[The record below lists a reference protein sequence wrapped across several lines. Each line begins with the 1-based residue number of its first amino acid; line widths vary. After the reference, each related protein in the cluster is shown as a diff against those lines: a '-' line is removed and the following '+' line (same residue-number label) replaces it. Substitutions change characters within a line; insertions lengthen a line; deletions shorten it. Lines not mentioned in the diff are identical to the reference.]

1 MKTKPGLIKT
11 MALIASLFLSVVI
24 YAQSSGKNSS
34 KAGVAKPV
42 VAAVPSNGRGVLKA
56 GAAKVDI
63 TPTEQELLASKS
75 LGAVDRIHAR
85 AIVVSNGITSAALV
99 SIDAGG
105 VSAGLFDA
113 VTKRAETELKIPA
126 GNVIINPTHTHSAA
140 RISNDKMIEYV
151 YGIIK
156 SAYEKM
162 QPATMSWGTGVSYI
176 NVNRN
181 IFDNERRTWWEGPN
195 YDGQSDKTV
204 AVITFRNIKGEPL
217 AVYYNYAMHAVAA
230 GQLDMVCGDAPGAT
244 SNYIEDS
251 YDNTVVALWSEG
263 ACGDQNPLF
272 FQQTFDL
279 RDIRIADY
287 ASRGEDISN
296 RMPPGGTGLDRNNP
310 KVAKLMNQ
318 QKEICQSM
326 GQMLGEEVM
335 HVMRTVKRSESS
347 IRISSAQQVI
357 KFPGRRQI
365 NGGGR
370 AGYQGQ
376 YEDADSVSAKLYY
389 LQIEDIALCALGSE
403 VYNQI
408 AVRLKNE
415 SPFSRTIMVTIANGG
430 SNTGYIPSDVAY
442 GYQTFEVL
450 SSRIK
455 PGYAES
461 GIVNGFLDLMQKTKY

>member
-1 MKTKPGLIKT
+1 MKTKSGLIKAMT
-11 MALIASLFLSVVI
+11 LLVTLLLSVVM
-24 YAQSSGKNSS
+24 YAQTGGKSSS
-34 KAGVAKPV
+34 KSAAKPV
-42 VAAVPSNGRGVLKA
+42 VVNVPSNGRGLLKA
-56 GAAKVDI
+56 GAAKIDI
-63 TPTEQELLASKS
+63 TPSEQELLAAKS

-105 VSAGLFDA
+105 VSTGLFDA

-126 GNVIINPTHTHSAA
+126 GNVIMNATHTHSAA

-156 SAYEKM
+156 TAYEKM
-162 QPATMSWGTGVSYI
+162 EPATMSWGTGVSYI

-181 IFDNERRTWWEGPN
+181 IFDKDRRTWWEGPN
-195 YDGQSDKTV
+195 YEGQSDKTV
-204 AVITFRNIKGEPL
+204 AVVTFKNIKGEPI

-251 YDNTVVALWSEG
+251 FDNSVVALWSEG

-318 QKEICQSM
+318 QKEICRSM

-335 HVMRTVKRSESS
+335 HVMRSVKRSENS

-365 NGGGR
+365 NAGGR

-376 YEDADSVSAKLYY
+376 YEDADSVSAKLFY
-389 LQIEDIALCALGSE
+389 LQIEDIALCAMGSE
-403 VYNQI
+403 VYNEI
-408 AVRLKNE
+408 AVRLKKE
-415 SPFSRTIMVTIANGG
+415 SPFARTIMVTVANGG

>member
-1 MKTKPGLIKT
+1 MITKLKLIKT
-11 MALIASLFLSVVI
+11 AVLTISLILSASVS
-24 YAQSSGKNSS
+24 AQSGGKAAS
-34 KAGVAKPV
+34 KAVAAKPTV
-42 VAAVPSNGRGVLKA
+42 VSAPSNSRGILKA

-63 TPTEQELLASKS
+63 TPTLEEVLAAKM
-75 LGAVDRIHAR
+75 LGIVDRIHTR

-99 SIDAGG
+99 SIDASG
-105 VSAGLFDA
+105 VSGALFDA
-113 VTKRAETELKIPA
+113 VVKRAETELGIPA
-126 GNVIINPTHTHSAA
+126 GNVIFNATHTHSPA
-140 RISNDKMIEYV
+140 RISNDKLIEYV
-151 YGIIK
+151 FGVIK
-156 SAYEKM
+156 TAYEKM
-162 QPATMSWGTGVSYI
+162 QPAIMTWGTGVSYI

-181 IFDNERRTWWEGPN
+181 IFDKDRRTWWEGPN

-204 AVITFRNIKGEPL
+204 AVITFKNLKGDPI
-217 AVYYNYAMHAVAA
+217 AVYYNYAMHGVAA
-230 GQLDMVCGDAPGAT
+230 GQLDMVCGDAPSAT

-251 YDNTVVALWSEG
+251 YDDSVVALWSEG
-263 ACGDQNPLF
+263 ACGDQNPLY

-296 RMPPGGTGLDRNNP
+296 RMPSGGTGLDRNNP

-335 HVMRTVKRSESS
+335 HVMRTVKRSENS
-347 IRISSAQQVI
+347 IRISSAQQII
-357 KFPGRRQI
+357 KFPGRRQV

-370 AGYQGQ
+370 AGYAGQ
-376 YEDADSVSAKLYY
+376 YEDADSLSAKLFY
-389 LQIEDIALCALGSE
+389 LQIEDIALCAMGSE
-403 VYNQI
+403 VFNQI

-415 SPFSRTIMVTIANGG
+415 SPFARTIMVTVANGG

-461 GIVNGFLDLMQKTKY
+461 GIVNGFLDLMDKTKY

>member
-1 MKTKPGLIKT
+1 MTTKPRLIKT
-11 MALIASLFLSVVI
+11 MALIAALFLSAAI
-24 YAQSSGKNSS
+24 YAQSSGKNTS
-34 KAGVAKPV
+34 KTVAAKPV
-42 VAAVPSNGRGVLKA
+42 AAPVPSNSRGVLKA

-63 TPTEQELLASKS
+63 TPTEQELLAAKS

-113 VTKRAETELKIPA
+113 VTKRAETELRIPA

-204 AVITFRNIKGEPL
+204 AVITFKNIKGEPI

-415 SPFSRTIMVTIANGG
+415 SPFARTIMVTIANGG

>member
-1 MKTKPGLIKT
+1 MTTKLRLIKT
-11 MALIASLFLSVVI
+11 LALIVAVLFSASV
-24 YAQSSGKNSS
+24 YAQPGGKSSS
-34 KAGVAKPV
+34 KSAAAKPA
-42 VAAVPSNGRGVLKA
+42 VANVPSNGRGLLKA

-63 TPTEQELLASKS
+63 TPSEQELLATKS

-113 VTKRAETELKIPA
+113 VTKRAETELKIHA
-126 GNVIINPTHTHSAA
+126 GNVIINATHTHSAA

-156 SAYEKM
+156 TAYEKM
-162 QPATMSWGTGVSYI
+162 EPATMSWGTGVSYI

-181 IFDNERRTWWEGPN
+181 IFDKDRRTWWEGPN

-204 AVITFRNIKGEPL
+204 AVITFKNIKGEPI

-251 YDNTVVALWSEG
+251 FDNSVVALWSEG

-335 HVMRTVKRSESS
+335 HVMRSVKRSENS

-357 KFPGRRQI
+357 KFPGRRQV
-365 NGGGR
+365 NAGGR

-376 YEDADSVSAKLYY
+376 YEDADSVSAKLFY
-389 LQIEDIALCALGSE
+389 LQIEDIALCAMGSE
-403 VYNQI
+403 VYNEI
-408 AVRLKNE
+408 AVRLKKE
-415 SPFSRTIMVTIANGG
+415 SPFARTVMVTVANGG

-455 PGYAES
+455 PGFAES

>member
-1 MKTKPGLIKT
+1 MTTKLRFNKTGV
-11 MALIASLFLSVVI
+11 LIAALFLSAVV
-24 YAQSSGKNSS
+24 YAQSGGKAAS
-34 KAGVAKPV
+34 KAGAAKQ
-42 VAAVPSNGRGVLKA
+42 AALSVQPNGRGELKA

-63 TPTEQELLASKS
+63 TPTEQEVLSAKM
-75 LGAVDRIHAR
+75 LGIVDRIHAR
-85 AIVVSNGITSAALV
+85 AIVVNNGITSAALV
-99 SIDAGG
+99 SVDAGMI
-105 VSAGLFDA
+105 SAPLYEA
-113 VTKRAETELKIPA
+113 VTKRAETELGIPA
-126 GNVIINPTHTHSAA
+126 GNVLINATHTHSGA
-140 RISNDKMIEYV
+140 RINNNKMIEYV
-151 YGIIK
+151 YGVIK
-156 SAYEKM
+156 TAYEKM
-162 QPATMSWGTGVSYI
+162 QPAVISWGTGVSYI

-181 IFDNERRTWWEGPN
+181 IFDKDRRTWWEGPN

-204 AVITFRNIKGEPL
+204 AVITFRNLKDDPI
-217 AVYYNYAMHAVAA
+217 AVYYNYAMHAVAS

-251 YDNTVVALWSEG
+251 FDDAVVALWSEG
-263 ACGDQNPLF
+263 ACGDQNPLY

-287 ASRGEDISN
+287 ATRGEDISN

-335 HVMRTVKRSESS
+335 HVMRTVLRSENS
-347 IRISSAQQVI
+347 IRISSAQETI
-357 KFPGRRQI
+357 KFPGRRQL
-365 NGGGR
+365 NSGGR
-370 AGYQGQ
+370 AGYTGQ
-376 YEDADSVSAKLYY
+376 YEDADSVSTKLFY
-389 LQIEDIALCALGSE
+389 LQIEDIALCAIGSE
-403 VYNQI
+403 VFNQI

-415 SPFSRTIMVTIANGG
+415 SPFARTIMVTVANGG

-461 GIVNGFLDLMQKTKY
+461 GIVNGFLDLMEKTKY

>member
-1 MKTKPGLIKT
+1 MTTQLRFMKTATLIA
-11 MALIASLFLSVVI
+11 ALILSAAV
-24 YAQSSGKNSS
+24 YAQSSGKNTV
-34 KAGVAKPV
+34 KAGAAKAP
-42 VAAVPSNGRGVLKA
+42 AVSVQSNGRGIMKA

-63 TPTEQELLASKS
+63 TPTEQEVLSSKM
-75 LGAVDRIHAR
+75 LGIVDRIHAR

-99 SIDAGG
+99 SIDAGMISG
-105 VSAGLFDA
+105 ALYEA
-113 VTKRAETELKIPA
+113 VTKRAESELGIPA
-126 GNVIINPTHTHSAA
+126 GNVLINATHTHSGA

-156 SAYEKM
+156 TAYDKM

-181 IFDNERRTWWEGPN
+181 IFDKERRTWWEGPN
-195 YDGQSDKTV
+195 YEGQSDKTV
-204 AVITFRNIKGEPL
+204 AVITFKNIKDEPI
-217 AVYYNYAMHAVAA
+217 AVYYYYAMHAVAA
-230 GQLDMVCGDAPGAT
+230 GQLDMVCGDAPSAT

-251 YDNTVVALWSEG
+251 FDDNVVALWSEG
-263 ACGDQNPLF
+263 ACGDQNPLY

-287 ASRGEDISN
+287 AKRGEDISN
-296 RMPPGGTGLDRNNP
+296 RMPPGGTGLDRSNP
-310 KVAKLMNQ
+310 RVAKLLNQ

-335 HVMRTVKRSESS
+335 HVMRTVKRSENS
-347 IRISSAQQVI
+347 IRISSAQKTVMY
-357 KFPGRRQI
+357 PGRRQL

-370 AGYQGQ
+370 AGYEGQ
-376 YEDADSVSAKLYY
+376 YEDTDSVSTKLYY
-389 LQIEDIALCALGSE
+389 LQIDDIALCGIGAE
-403 VYNQI
+403 VFNQI

-415 SPFSRTIMVTIANGG
+415 SPFARTMMVTLTNGG

-461 GIVNGFLDLMQKTKY
+461 GIVNGFLDLMEKTKY

>member
-1 MKTKPGLIKT
+1 MTTKLRFIKSVAIVA
-11 MALIASLFLSVVI
+11 ALCLSVAV
-24 YAQSSGKNSS
+24 YAQSNVKSTS
-34 KAGVAKPV
+34 KAGAAKPTIV
-42 VAAVPSNGRGVLKA
+42 SVPSNGRGTLKS

-63 TPTEQELLASKS
+63 TPTEQELLAAKS

-85 AIVVSNGITSAALV
+85 AIVVSNGITSAALI

-113 VTKRAETELKIPA
+113 VTKRAETDLGIPA
-126 GNVIINPTHTHSAA
+126 SNVIINATHTHSAA
-140 RISNDKMIEYV
+140 RISNDKLIEYV
-151 YGIIK
+151 YGVIK
-156 SAYEKM
+156 TAFEKM

-181 IFDNERRTWWEGPN
+181 IFDKERRTWWEGPN

-204 AVITFRNIKGEPL
+204 AVITFRNLKGEPI

-251 YDNTVVALWSEG
+251 FDDSVVALWSEG

-335 HVMRTVKRSESS
+335 HVMRTVKRSENS
-347 IRISSAQQVI
+347 IRITSAQQII
-357 KFPGRRQI
+357 KFPGRRQL

-370 AGYQGQ
+370 AGYAGQ
-376 YEDADSVSAKLYY
+376 YEDADSVSAKLFY
-389 LQIEDIALCALGSE
+389 LQIEDIALCAMGSE
-403 VYNQI
+403 VFNQI

-415 SPFSRTIMVTIANGG
+415 SPFARTIMVTVANGG

>member
-1 MKTKPGLIKT
+1 MTTKLRFIKTAGLISI
-11 MALIASLFLSVVI
+11 LLLSAAV
-24 YAQSSGKNSS
+24 YGQTSGKGAL
-34 KAGVAKPV
+34 KAGAAKSADV
-42 VAAVPSNGRGVLKA
+42 NVQSNGRGTLKA

-63 TPTEQELLASKS
+63 TPTEEEVLSAKM
-75 LGAVDRIHAR
+75 LGIVDRIHAR
-85 AIVVSNGITSAALV
+85 AIVVNNGITSAALV
-99 SIDAGG
+99 SIDAGM
-105 VSAGLFDA
+105 VSGALYEA
-113 VTKRAETELKIPA
+113 VTKRAETELGIPA
-126 GNVIINPTHTHSAA
+126 GNVLINATHTHSSA

-151 YGIIK
+151 YGAIK

-162 QPATMSWGTGVSYI
+162 EPAIMSWGTGVSYI

-181 IFDNERRTWWEGPN
+181 IFDKDRRTWWEGPN

-204 AVITFRNIKGEPL
+204 AVITFKNLKGDPI

-230 GQLDMVCGDAPGAT
+230 GQLDMVSGDAPSAT

-251 YDNTVVALWSEG
+251 FDDSVVALWSEG
-263 ACGDQNPLF
+263 ACGDQNPLY

-287 ASRGEDISN
+287 ARRGEDISN
-296 RMPPGGTGLDRNNP
+296 RMPPGGTGLDRSNP
-310 KVAKLMNQ
+310 RVAKLMNQ
-318 QKEICQSM
+318 QKQICQSM

-335 HVMRTVKRSESS
+335 HVMRTVKRGENA
-347 IRISSAQQVI
+347 IRITSAQKTVMY
-357 KFPGRRQI
+357 PGRRQL
-365 NGGGR
+365 NSGR

-376 YEDADSVSAKLYY
+376 YEDADSVSTKLFY
-389 LQIEDIALCALGSE
+389 LQIDDIALCGIPAE
-403 VYNQI
+403 VFNQI

-415 SPFSRTIMVTIANGG
+415 SPFARTMMVTVTNGG

-455 PGYAES
+455 PGFGES
-461 GIVNGFLDLMQKTKY
+461 GIVNGFLDLMEKTKY

>member
-1 MKTKPGLIKT
+1 MITKKIFIKSLILLVT
-11 MALIASLFLSVVI
+11 LFLSASI
-24 YAQSSGKNSS
+24 NAQTNAKSASKSG
-34 KAGVAKPV
+34 VTKPV
-42 VAAVPSNGRGVLKA
+42 VTNVPSNGRGALKT

-63 TPTEQELLASKS
+63 TPSEQELQAAKS

-113 VTKRAETELKIPA
+113 VTKRAETDLGIPA
-126 GNVIINPTHTHSAA
+126 TNVIINATHTHSAA
-140 RISNDKMIEYV
+140 RISNDKMIDYV
-151 YGIIK
+151 YGVIK

-162 QPATMSWGTGVSYI
+162 QPAVMTWGTGVSYI

-181 IFDNERRTWWEGPN
+181 IFDKDRRTWWEGPN

-204 AVITFRNIKGEPL
+204 AVVTFKNLKGEPI

-251 YDNTVVALWSEG
+251 FDDSVVALWSEG
-263 ACGDQNPLF
+263 ACGDQNPIF

-296 RMPPGGTGLDRNNP
+296 RMPAGGTGLDRKNP

-318 QKEICQSM
+318 QKQICQSM

-335 HVMRTVKRSESS
+335 HVMRSVKRSENS
-347 IRISSAQQVI
+347 IRISSAQQTI
-357 KFPGRRQI
+357 KFPGRRQL

-376 YEDADSVSAKLYY
+376 YEDADSVSAKLFY
-389 LQIEDIALCALGSE
+389 LQIENIALCAMGSE
-403 VYNQI
+403 VFNEI

-415 SPFSRTIMVTIANGG
+415 SPFARTIMVTVANGG

-461 GIVNGFLDLMQKTKY
+461 GIVNGFLDLMDKTKY

>member
-1 MKTKPGLIKT
+1 MIRKIKSIKT
-11 MALIASLFLSVVI
+11 GILIAALCLSTAI
-24 YAQSSGKNSS
+24 YAQTTGKGTSKSKSS
-34 KAGVAKPV
+34 KP
-42 VAAVPSNGRGVLKA
+42 AAVVLPSNGRGSLKA

-63 TPTEQELLASKS
+63 TPTEQEVLSAKM
-75 LGAVDRIHAR
+75 LGIVDRIHAR
-85 AIVVSNGITSAALV
+85 AIVVSNGITHAALV
-99 SIDAGG
+99 SVDAGM
-105 VSAGLFDA
+105 VSAPLYEA
-113 VTKRAETELKIPA
+113 VAKRAESELGIPA
-126 GNVIINPTHTHSAA
+126 GNILINPTHTHSAA
-140 RISNDKMIEYV
+140 RISNDKMTEYI
-151 YGIIK
+151 YGVIK
-156 SAYEKM
+156 TAYEKM

-181 IFDNERRTWWEGPN
+181 IFDEDRRTWWEGPN
-195 YDGQSDKTV
+195 YEGQSDKTV
-204 AVITFRNIKGEPL
+204 AVITFRDLKGDPI

-251 YDNTVVALWSEG
+251 YDDSVVALWSEG
-263 ACGDQNPLF
+263 ACGDQNPLY

-287 ASRGEDISN
+287 AARGEDISN

-310 KVAKLMNQ
+310 RVAKLMNQ
-318 QKEICQSM
+318 QKQICQSM

-335 HVMRTVKRSESS
+335 HVMRTVKRSENS
-347 IRISSAQQVI
+347 IRITSAQQII
-357 KFPGRRQI
+357 KFPGRRQV
-365 NGGGR
+365 NAGGR

-376 YEDADSVSAKLYY
+376 YEDADSVSTKLYY
-389 LQIEDIALCALGSE
+389 LQIEDIALCGIGSE
-403 VYNQI
+403 VYNQV

-415 SPFSRTIMVTIANGG
+415 SPFARTVMVTLANGG

>member
-1 MKTKPGLIKT
+1 MTTKIRLVKTVTLIV
-11 MALIASLFLSVVI
+11 ALFLGAGL
-24 YAQSSGKNSS
+24 YAQSGGKNAT
-34 KAGVAKPV
+34 KVAAAKPP
-42 VAAVPSNGRGVLKA
+42 VASVPSNGRGTLKA

-63 TPTEQELLASKS
+63 TPTEQEVLAAKM
-75 LGAVDRIHAR
+75 LGIVDRIHAR
-85 AIVVSNGITSAALV
+85 AIVVSNGITSAVLV

-113 VTKRAETELKIPA
+113 VTKRAETELGIPP
-126 GNVIINPTHTHSAA
+126 GNVIMNATHTHSAA
-140 RISNDKMIEYV
+140 RISNDKMVEYV

-156 SAYEKM
+156 TAYGKM
-162 QPATMSWGTGVSYI
+162 EPATMSWGTGVSYI

-181 IFDNERRTWWEGPN
+181 IFDEERRTWWEGPN
-195 YDGQSDKTV
+195 YEGQSDKTV
-204 AVITFRNIKGEPL
+204 AVVTFKNIKGDPI

-230 GQLDMVCGDAPGAT
+230 GQLDMVCGDAPSAT

-251 YDNTVVALWSEG
+251 FDDSVVALWSEG

-287 ASRGEDISN
+287 AKRGEDISN
-296 RMPPGGTGLDRNNP
+296 RMPPGGTGLDRKDP
-310 KVAKLMNQ
+310 RVAKLMNQ

-335 HVMRTVKRSESS
+335 HVMRTVKRGENS

-365 NGGGR
+365 NAGNR

-376 YEDADSVSAKLYY
+376 YEDADSVSAKLFY
-389 LQIEDIALCALGSE
+389 LQIENIALCAMGSE

-408 AVRLKNE
+408 AVHLKKD
-415 SPFSRTIMVTIANGG
+415 SPFARTIMVTVANGG
-430 SNTGYIPSDVAY
+430 SNTGYIPSDIAY

-461 GIVNGFLDLMQKTKY
+461 GIVNGFLDLMDKTKY

>member
-1 MKTKPGLIKT
+1 MRTKLRFVKTV
-11 MALIASLFLSVVI
+11 ALIAILLLSVAA
-24 YAQSSGKNSS
+24 YGQTGKKGVL
-34 KAGVAKPV
+34 KAGAAKP
-42 VAAVPSNGRGVLKA
+42 AAVNVQSNGRGTLKA

-63 TPTEQELLASKS
+63 TPTEQEVLSAKM
-75 LGAVDRIHAR
+75 LGIADRIHAR
-85 AIVVSNGITSAALV
+85 AVVVNNGITSAALV
-99 SIDAGG
+99 SIDAGM
-105 VSAGLFDA
+105 VSGALYEA
-113 VTKRAETELKIPA
+113 VTKRAETELGIPA
-126 GNVIINPTHTHSAA
+126 GNFLITATHTHSSA

-151 YGIIK
+151 YGVVK

-162 QPATMSWGTGVSYI
+162 EPASMSWGTGVSYI

-181 IFDNERRTWWEGPN
+181 IFDKDRRTWWEGPN

-204 AVITFRNIKGEPL
+204 AVITFRNLKGDPM

-251 YDNTVVALWSEG
+251 FDNSVVALWSEG

-279 RDIRIADY
+279 RDIRIAEY
-287 ASRGEDISN
+287 AKRGEDISN

-310 KVAKLMNQ
+310 KVAKLLNQ
-318 QKEICQSM
+318 QKQMCQSM

-335 HVMRTVKRSESS
+335 HVMRTVKRGENA
-347 IRISSAQQVI
+347 IRITSAQKTV
-357 KFPGRRQI
+357 KYPGRRQL
-365 NGGGR
+365 NSGR

-376 YEDADSVSAKLYY
+376 YEDADSVSTKLFY
-389 LQIEDIALCALGSE
+389 LQIDDIALCGIGAE
-403 VYNQI
+403 VFNQI

-415 SPFSRTIMVTIANGG
+415 SPLARTMMVTVTNGG

-455 PGYAES
+455 PGFAES
-461 GIVNGFLDLMQKTKY
+461 GIVNGFLDLMEKTKY

>member
-1 MKTKPGLIKT
+1 MTTKLRFIKT
-11 MALIASLFLSVVI
+11 VALIAILLLSAAA
-24 YAQSSGKNSS
+24 YGQTGKKGAL
-34 KAGVAKPV
+34 KAGAAKP
-42 VAAVPSNGRGVLKA
+42 AAVIVQSNGRGTLKA

-63 TPTEQELLASKS
+63 TPTEQEVLAAKM
-75 LGAVDRIHAR
+75 LGIVDRIHAR
-85 AIVVSNGITSAALV
+85 AIVVNNGITSAALV
-99 SIDAGG
+99 SIDNGM
-105 VSAGLFDA
+105 VSGALYEA
-113 VTKRAETELKIPA
+113 VTKRAETELGIPA
-126 GNVIINPTHTHSAA
+126 GNVIINATHTHSSA

-151 YGIIK
+151 YGVIK

-162 QPATMSWGTGVSYI
+162 EPAIMSWGTGVSYI

-181 IFDNERRTWWEGPN
+181 IFDKERRTWWEGPN

-204 AVITFRNIKGEPL
+204 AVITFKNLKGDPI

-251 YDNTVVALWSEG
+251 FDDSVVALWSEG

-287 ASRGEDISN
+287 AKRGEDISN
-296 RMPPGGTGLDRNNP
+296 RMPSGGTGLDRNNP
-310 KVAKLMNQ
+310 KVAKLLNQ
-318 QKEICQSM
+318 QKQICQTM

-335 HVMRTVKRSESS
+335 HVMRTVKRGENA
-347 IRISSAQQVI
+347 IRITSAQEIV
-357 KFPGRRQI
+357 KYPGRRQL

-376 YEDADSVSAKLYY
+376 YEDADSVSTKLFY
-389 LQIEDIALCALGSE
+389 LQIDDIALCAIGAE
-403 VYNQI
+403 VFNQI

-415 SPFSRTIMVTIANGG
+415 SPFARTIMITVANGG
-430 SNTGYIPSDVAY
+430 SNSGYIPSDVAY

-450 SSRIK
+450 SARIK
-455 PGYAES
+455 PGFAES
-461 GIVNGFLDLMQKTKY
+461 GIVNGFLDLMEKTKY

>member
-1 MKTKPGLIKT
+1 MTTKLRFIKT
-11 MALIASLFLSVVI
+11 VALIGLLFITASLH
-24 YAQSSGKNSS
+24 AQTSGKSAS
-34 KAGVAKPV
+34 KAGLAKTAVAI
-42 VAAVPSNGRGVLKA
+42 VPSNGRGGLKT

-63 TPTEQELLASKS
+63 TPTEQELLAAKS

-113 VTKRAETELKIPA
+113 VTKRSETELKIPA
-126 GNVIINPTHTHSAA
+126 GNVIINATHTHSSA

-156 SAYEKM
+156 TAYEKM
-162 QPATMSWGTGVSYI
+162 EPATMSWGTGVSYI

-181 IFDNERRTWWEGPN
+181 IFDKDRRTWWEGPN

-204 AVITFRNIKGEPL
+204 AVVTFKNIKGDPI

-251 YDNTVVALWSEG
+251 FDNSVVALWSEG

-335 HVMRTVKRSESS
+335 HVMRTVKRSENS
-347 IRISSAQQVI
+347 IRITSAQQVI
-357 KFPGRRQI
+357 KFPGRRQL
-365 NGGGR
+365 NPGGR

-376 YEDADSVSAKLYY
+376 YEDADSVSAKLFY
-389 LQIEDIALCALGSE
+389 LQIEDIALCAMGSE
-403 VYNQI
+403 VYNEI
-408 AVRLKNE
+408 AVRLKKE
-415 SPFSRTIMVTIANGG
+415 SPFARTIMVTVANGG

>member
-1 MKTKPGLIKT
+1 MTTRRELIEVVAFIAV
-11 MALIASLFLSVVI
+11 MLLSASL
-24 YAQSSGKNSS
+24 YAQTGGKS
-34 KAGVAKPV
+34 AGK
-42 VAAVPSNGRGVLKA
+42 AVPAGAATTAPQSNGRGELKA

-63 TPTEQELLASKS
+63 TPSEQEVLSAKM
-75 LGAVDRIHAR
+75 LGIVDRIHAR
-85 AIVVSNGITSAALV
+85 AIVVSNGFTKAALV
-99 SIDAGG
+99 SVDAGM
-105 VSAGLFDA
+105 VSGPVYETVA
-113 VTKRAETELKIPA
+113 KRAESELGIPA
-126 GNVIINPTHTHSAA
+126 ANIMINPTHTHSAA
-140 RISNDKMIEYV
+140 RIGNDKMIEYV
-151 YGIIK
+151 YGVIK
-156 SAYEKM
+156 TAYDKM
-162 QPATMSWGTGVSYI
+162 QPAVMSWGTGVSYI

-181 IFDNERRTWWEGPN
+181 IFDDERRTWWEGPN

-204 AVITFRNIKGEPL
+204 AVITFKNLKGDPI

-251 YDNTVVALWSEG
+251 FNDSVVALWSEG
-263 ACGDQNPLF
+263 ACGDQNPLY

-310 KVAKLMNQ
+310 EVAKLMNQ
-318 QKEICQSM
+318 QKEICRSM

-335 HVMRTVKRSESS
+335 HVMRTVKRGENS
-347 IRISSAQQVI
+347 IRISSAQETV
-357 KFPGRRQI
+357 KFPGRRQL
-365 NGGGR
+365 NSGR

-389 LQIEDIALCALGSE
+389 LQIDDIALCGIGAE
-403 VYNQI
+403 VFNQI
-408 AVRLKNE
+408 AVRLKKE
-415 SPFSRTIMVTIANGG
+415 SPFARTVMVTLANGG

>member
-1 MKTKPGLIKT
+1 MTTKLRFIKT
-11 MALIASLFLSVVI
+11 VALIAILLLSAAA
-24 YAQSSGKNSS
+24 YGQTSKKGAL
-34 KAGVAKPV
+34 KAGAAKPATV
-42 VAAVPSNGRGVLKA
+42 NVQSNGRGTLKA

-63 TPTEQELLASKS
+63 TPTEQEVLSAKM
-75 LGAVDRIHAR
+75 LGIVDRIHAR
-85 AIVVSNGITSAALV
+85 AVVVNNGITSAALV
-99 SIDAGG
+99 SIDHGM
-105 VSAGLFDA
+105 VSGALYEA
-113 VTKRAETELKIPA
+113 VTKRAETELGIPA
-126 GNVIINPTHTHSAA
+126 GNIIINPTHTHSSA

-151 YGIIK
+151 YGVVK

-162 QPATMSWGTGVSYI
+162 QPAVMSWGTGVSYI

-181 IFDNERRTWWEGPN
+181 IFDKDRRTWWEGPN

-204 AVITFRNIKGEPL
+204 AVIIFKNLNGDPI

-251 YDNTVVALWSEG
+251 FDNSVVALWSEG

-279 RDIRIADY
+279 RDIRIAEY
-287 ASRGEDISN
+287 AKRGEDISN
-296 RMPPGGTGLDRNNP
+296 RMPSGGTGLDRNNP
-310 KVAKLMNQ
+310 KIAKLMNQ

-335 HVMRTVKRSESS
+335 HVMRTVKRGENA
-347 IRISSAQQVI
+347 IRITSAQKTV
-357 KFPGRRQI
+357 KFPGRRQL
-365 NGGGR
+365 NSGR

-376 YEDADSVSAKLYY
+376 YEDADSVSTKIYY
-389 LQIEDIALCALGSE
+389 LQIDDIAICGIGSE
-403 VYNQI
+403 VFNQI

-415 SPFSRTIMVTIANGG
+415 SPFARTLMVTIANGG
-430 SNTGYIPSDVAY
+430 SNTGYIPSDVSY

-455 PGYAES
+455 PGFAES
-461 GIVNGFLDLMQKTKY
+461 GIVNGFLDLMEKTKY

>member
-1 MKTKPGLIKT
+1 MTTKLRFIKT
-11 MALIASLFLSVVI
+11 GVLIAVLFLSASV
-24 YAQSSGKNSS
+24 YAQSNKKAVL
-34 KAGVAKPV
+34 KAGAAK
-42 VAAVPSNGRGVLKA
+42 AAVVSPQPNGRGALKA

-63 TPTEQELLASKS
+63 TPTEQEVLSAKM
-75 LGAVDRIHAR
+75 LGIVDRIHAR
-85 AIVVSNGITSAALV
+85 AIVVSNGFTSAALV
-99 SIDAGG
+99 SIDAGMIPG
-105 VSAGLFDA
+105 PLYETVA
-113 VTKRAETELKIPA
+113 KRAESELGIPA
-126 GNVIINPTHTHSAA
+126 GNILINPTHTHSAA
-140 RISNDKMIEYV
+140 RIDNNKMIEYV

-156 SAYEKM
+156 TAYENM
-162 QPATMSWGTGVSYI
+162 QPAVMSWGTGVSYI

-181 IFDNERRTWWEGPN
+181 IFDKDRRTWWEGPN

-204 AVITFRNIKGEPL
+204 AVITFKNLKGDPI

-230 GQLDMVCGDAPGAT
+230 GQLDMVCGDAPSAT

-251 YDNTVVALWSEG
+251 YDDSVVALWSEG
-263 ACGDQNPLF
+263 ACGDQNPLY

-296 RMPPGGTGLDRNNP
+296 RMPPGGTGLDRSNP

-335 HVMRTVKRSESS
+335 HVMRTVKRSENS
-347 IRISSAQQVI
+347 IRITSAQETI
-357 KFPGRRQI
+357 KLPGRRQL
-365 NGGGR
+365 NSGR
-370 AGYQGQ
+370 AGYEGQ
-376 YEDADSVSAKLYY
+376 YEDADSIDLKLWY
-389 LQIEDIALCALGSE
+389 LQIDDIALCGIGAE
-403 VYNQI
+403 IFNQI
-408 AVRLKNE
+408 AVRLKKE
-415 SPFSRTIMVTIANGG
+415 SPFARTMMVTLANG
-430 SNTGYIPSDVAY
+430 SSRTGYIPSDVAY

-461 GIVNGFLDLMQKTKY
+461 GIVNGFLDLMEKTKY

>member
-1 MKTKPGLIKT
+1 MTTKLRFIKT
-11 MALIASLFLSVVI
+11 GVFIAALFLSASV
-24 YAQSSGKNSS
+24 YAQSSGKAAL
-34 KAGVAKPV
+34 KAGAAKS
-42 VAAVPSNGRGVLKA
+42 AAVNVQSNGRGALKA

-63 TPTEQELLASKS
+63 TPSEQEVLSAKM
-75 LGAVDRIHAR
+75 LGIVDRIHAR
-85 AIVVSNGITSAALV
+85 AIVVNNGITSAALV
-99 SIDAGG
+99 SIDAGMI
-105 VSAGLFDA
+105 SAPLFEA
-113 VTKRAETELKIPA
+113 VTKRAETELGIPA
-126 GNVIINPTHTHSAA
+126 GNVIINATHTHSAA

-151 YGIIK
+151 YGVIK
-156 SAYEKM
+156 TAYEKM
-162 QPATMSWGTGVSYI
+162 QPAVMSWGTGVSYI

-181 IFDNERRTWWEGPN
+181 IFDKDRRTWWEGPN

-204 AVITFRNIKGEPL
+204 AVITFKNLKGDPI

-230 GQLDMVCGDAPGAT
+230 GQLDMVCGDAPSAT

-251 YDNTVVALWSEG
+251 YDDAVVALWSEG
-263 ACGDQNPLF
+263 ACGDQNPLY

-287 ASRGEDISN
+287 ATRGEDISN
-296 RMPPGGTGLDRNNP
+296 RMPGGGTGLDRNNP

-335 HVMRTVKRSESS
+335 HVMRTIKRSENS
-347 IRISSAQQVI
+347 IRITSAQQII
-357 KFPGRRQI
+357 KFPGRRQL
-365 NGGGR
+365 NSGGR

-376 YEDADSVSAKLYY
+376 YEDADSVSAKLFY
-389 LQIEDIALCALGSE
+389 LQIDDIALCAMGSE
-403 VYNQI
+403 VFNQI
-408 AVRLKNE
+408 AVRLKKE
-415 SPFSRTIMVTIANGG
+415 SPFARTIMVTVANGG

-461 GIVNGFLDLMQKTKY
+461 GIVNGFLDLMEKTKY

>member
-1 MKTKPGLIKT
+1 MKTQLRFIKT
-11 MALIASLFLSVVI
+11 VVLITALFLSAVVD
-24 YAQSSGKNSS
+24 AQSGRKGAL
-34 KAGVAKPV
+34 KDGAAKPT
-42 VAAVPSNGRGVLKA
+42 AVSVQSNGRGILKA

-63 TPTEQELLASKS
+63 TPTEQEVLNAKM
-75 LGAVDRIHAR
+75 LGIVDRIHAR

-99 SIDAGG
+99 SIDAGMISG
-105 VSAGLFDA
+105 ALYEA
-113 VTKRAETELKIPA
+113 VTKRAESELGIPA
-126 GNVIINPTHTHSAA
+126 GNVLINATHTHSAA

-156 SAYEKM
+156 TAYEKM

-181 IFDNERRTWWEGPN
+181 IYDKDRRTWWEGPN

-204 AVITFRNIKGEPL
+204 AVITFKNLKGDPI

-230 GQLDMVCGDAPGAT
+230 GQLDMVCGDAPSAT

-251 YDNTVVALWSEG
+251 FDDAVVALWSEG
-263 ACGDQNPLF
+263 ACGDQNPLY

-287 ASRGEDISN
+287 ASRGQDISN
-296 RMPPGGTGLDRNNP
+296 RMPPGGTGLDRSNP

-335 HVMRTVKRSESS
+335 HVMRTVKRGENS
-347 IRISSAQQVI
+347 IRIASAQ
-357 KFPGRRQI
+357 KTAMYPGRRQK
-365 NGGGR
+365 NGGDR
-370 AGYQGQ
+370 AGYKGQ
-376 YEDADSVSAKLYY
+376 YEDADSVSTKLFY
-389 LQIEDIALCALGSE
+389 LQIDDIALCAIGAE
-403 VYNQI
+403 VFNQI

-415 SPFSRTIMVTIANGG
+415 SPFARTMMITVTNGG

-461 GIVNGFLDLMQKTKY
+461 GIVNGFLDLMEETKY

>member
-1 MKTKPGLIKT
+1 MTTKLSFIKT
-11 MALIASLFLSVVI
+11 VALIAILSI
-24 YAQSSGKNSS
+24 SAATYGQTSGKSAK
-34 KAGVAKPV
+34 KAITAKPAV
-42 VAAVPSNGRGVLKA
+42 VNVQSNGRGLLKA

-63 TPTEQELLASKS
+63 TPTEQEVLAAKM
-75 LGAVDRIHAR
+75 LGIVDRIHAR
-85 AIVVSNGITSAALV
+85 AIVVNNGITSAALV
-99 SIDAGG
+99 SIDNGM
-105 VSAGLFDA
+105 VSGALYEA
-113 VTKRAETELKIPA
+113 VTKRAETELGIPA
-126 GNVIINPTHTHSAA
+126 GNVIINPTHTHSSA

-151 YGIIK
+151 YGVVK
-156 SAYEKM
+156 TAYEKM
-162 QPATMSWGTGVSYI
+162 QPAVMSWGTGVSYI

-181 IFDNERRTWWEGPN
+181 IFDKDRRTWWEGPN

-204 AVITFRNIKGEPL
+204 AVITFKNLKGEPI

-230 GQLDMVCGDAPGAT
+230 GQLDMVCGDAPSAT

-251 YDNTVVALWSEG
+251 FDDSVVALWSEG

-287 ASRGEDISN
+287 AKRGEDISN
-296 RMPPGGTGLDRNNP
+296 RMPSGGTGLDRNNP
-310 KVAKLMNQ
+310 RVAKLMNQ

-335 HVMRTVKRSESS
+335 HVMRTVKRGENA
-347 IRISSAQQVI
+347 IRITSAQKTVMY
-357 KFPGRRQI
+357 PGRRQL
-365 NGGGR
+365 NSGR
-370 AGYQGQ
+370 AGYAGQ
-376 YEDADSVSAKLYY
+376 YEDADSVSTKLFYV
-389 LQIEDIALCALGSE
+389 QIDDIALCGIGAE
-403 VYNQI
+403 VFNQI

-415 SPFSRTIMVTIANGG
+415 SPFARTIMVTLANGG

-455 PGYAES
+455 PGFAES
-461 GIVNGFLDLMQKTKY
+461 GIVNGFLDLMEKTKY

>member
-1 MKTKPGLIKT
+1 MTTKLSFIKT
-11 MALIASLFLSVVI
+11 VALIAILLISAV
-24 YAQSSGKNSS
+24 ASGQTTGKSAK
-34 KAGVAKPV
+34 KAVTAKPAV
-42 VAAVPSNGRGVLKA
+42 VNVQSNGRGLLKA

-63 TPTEQELLASKS
+63 TPSEQEVLAAKM
-75 LGAVDRIHAR
+75 LGIVDRIHAR
-85 AIVVSNGITSAALV
+85 AIVVNNGITSAALV
-99 SIDAGG
+99 SIDNGM
-105 VSAGLFDA
+105 VSGALYEA
-113 VTKRAETELKIPA
+113 VTKRAETELGIPA
-126 GNVIINPTHTHSAA
+126 GNVLINPTHTHSSA

-151 YGIIK
+151 YGVVK

-162 QPATMSWGTGVSYI
+162 QPAVMSWGTGVSYI

-181 IFDNERRTWWEGPN
+181 IFDKDRRTWWEGPN

-204 AVITFRNIKGEPL
+204 AVITFKNLKGDPI

-230 GQLDMVCGDAPGAT
+230 GQLDMVCGDAPSAT

-251 YDNTVVALWSEG
+251 FDDSVVALWSEG

-287 ASRGEDISN
+287 AKRGEDISN
-296 RMPPGGTGLDRNNP
+296 RMPSGGTGLDRNNP

-335 HVMRTVKRSESS
+335 HVMRTVKRGENA
-347 IRISSAQQVI
+347 IRITSAQKTVMY
-357 KFPGRRQI
+357 PGRRQL
-365 NGGGR
+365 NSGR
-370 AGYQGQ
+370 AGYTGQ
-376 YEDADSVSAKLYY
+376 YEDADSVSTKLFY
-389 LQIEDIALCALGSE
+389 LQIDDIALCGIGAE
-403 VYNQI
+403 VFNQI

-415 SPFSRTIMVTIANGG
+415 SPFARTIMITIANGG

-455 PGYAES
+455 PGFAES
-461 GIVNGFLDLMQKTKY
+461 GIVNGFLDLMEKTKY

>member
-1 MKTKPGLIKT
+1 MTTKLRFIKT
-11 MALIASLFLSVVI
+11 VALIVTLLLSATI
-24 YAQSSGKNSS
+24 YAQSSGKNPA
-34 KAGVAKPV
+34 KAVAGKPV
-42 VAAVPSNGRGVLKA
+42 TANVASNGRGTLKA

-63 TPTEQELLASKS
+63 TPTEQEVLAAKM
-75 LGAVDRIHAR
+75 LGIVDRIHAR
-85 AIVVSNGITSAALV
+85 AIVVSNGITSAVLV
-99 SIDAGG
+99 SIDAGA
-105 VSAGLFDA
+105 VSQGLYDA
-113 VTKRAETELKIPA
+113 VTKRAETELGIPP
-126 GNVIINPTHTHSAA
+126 GNVVINATHTHSAA
-140 RISNDKMIEYV
+140 RISNDKMVEYV

-156 SAYEKM
+156 QAYEKM
-162 QPATMSWGTGVSYI
+162 EPSTMSWGTGVSYI

-181 IFDNERRTWWEGPN
+181 IFDEDRRTWWEGPN

-204 AVITFRNIKGEPL
+204 AVVTFKNIKGDPI

-230 GQLDMVCGDAPGAT
+230 GQLDMVCGDAPSAT

-251 YDNTVVALWSEG
+251 YDDSVVALWSEG

-296 RMPPGGTGLDRNNP
+296 RMPSGGTGLDRKNP
-310 KVAKLMNQ
+310 RVAKLMNQ

-335 HVMRTVKRSESS
+335 HVMRTAKRSENS

-376 YEDADSVSAKLYY
+376 YEDADSVSAKLFY
-389 LQIEDIALCALGSE
+389 C
-403 VYNQI
+403 
-408 AVRLKNE
+408 RL
-415 SPFSRTIMVTIANGG
+415 RT
-430 SNTGYIPSDVAY
+430 
-442 GYQTFEVL
+442 
-450 SSRIK
+450 
-455 PGYAES
+455 
-461 GIVNGFLDLMQKTKY
+461 